1 MKTSRTGILILL
13 VLLAGLFFLLI
24 SLNNPAINSASPAVT
39 DTVIK
44 QPANA
49 ADAQQTS
56 LLSNPATA
64 QITRA
69 QQRYQA
75 IASEQYPDMETRQD
89 ALHQHHPNLQIDADE
104 LVDLLSEPTAWRNLS
119 QVPEHLPLTTEE
131 KNDGREFIEIDT
143 KRWAVLLP
151 GDEVELP
158 VNRTGVRYTVI
169 IDGIEKQPNDT
180 ITWHGHLK
188 NIDGPM
194 LVSLTQGEGISL
206 GGFDTPN
213 GHYVIQVNGN
223 QGWVASSATLFKP
236 NPNHPTDIVIPPV
249 DDHQHP

>member
-1 MKTSRTGILILL
+1 MKNSRTGILTLL
-13 VLLAGLFFLLI
+13 ALLAGLFFLPATF
-24 SLNNPAINSASPAVT
+24 NNPIINSVSPETPDAA
-39 DTVIK
+39 K
-44 QPANA
+44 QPISATGA
-49 ADAQQTS
+49 IQHPI
-56 LLSNPATA
+56 SNNLMPPQLTP
-64 QITRA
+64 A

-75 IASEQYPDMETRQD
+75 IAIEQYPDLETRQD
-89 ALHQHHPNLQIDADE
+89 ALRQHHPNLQIDADN
-104 LVDLLSEPTAWRNLS
+104 LVDLLSESSAWRNLS

-131 KNDGREFIEIDT
+131 KNDGREFIEINT

-151 GDEVELP
+151 GDEIELP
-158 VNRTGVRYTVI
+158 VNRTGLRYTVI
-169 IDGIEKQPNDT
+169 IDGIEKQLGNT
-180 ITWHGHLK
+180 TTWHGHLK

-236 NPNHPTDIVIPPV
+236 NPNHRTDMVIPPV